1 MTPGPASG
9 PGAAGE
15 RHPAG
20 GRRLVSEGHPAGGR
34 RPKGVVRDGLVQ
46 AGIELARAGGPDA
59 VTLREATRIVGVAP
73 NAAYR
78 HFADRDA
85 LLNAVCVAAMR
96 LLVQR
101 MERELSLVAEP
112 PGTASGAT
120 ARLGAIGTTYLSFAA
135 AEPGL
140 FDTVFAVPRHI
151 QFGAGQAAAG
161 APERTP
167 LLLLGEVLDG
177 LVTAGVL
184 PAERRPDLEFA
195 VWSCVH
201 GMAML
206 RNHGPLRD
214 LPAGVN
220 EELAAALFAFI
231 RRGL

>member
-1 MTPGPASG
+1 MTQGRAG
-9 PGAAGE
+9 ARHAAGGE
-15 RHPAG
+15 R
-20 GRRLVSEGHPAGGR
+20 PAGGR

-46 AGIELARAGGPDA
+46 AGVELARAGGPDA

-101 MERELSLVAEP
+101 MERELSPVAEP
-112 PGTASGAT
+112 LGTASGAT
-120 ARLGAIGTTYLSFAA
+120 ARLGAIGTTYLGFAA

-151 QFGAGQAAAG
+151 HFGGGQPDAD

-167 LLLLGEVLDG
+167 LLLLGEVLDE
-177 LVTAGVL
+177 LVVAGVL
-184 PAERRPDLEFA
+184 PAERRPDAEFA

-214 LPAGVN
+214 LPTTVN
-220 EELAAALFAFI
+220 EALADTLFAFI

>member
-1 MTPGPASG
+1 MRE
-9 PGAAGE
+9 GAAGE
-15 RHPAG
+15 RHPAAG
-20 GRRLVSEGHPAGGR
+20 PRPAAAR

-59 VTLREATRIVGVAP
+59 VTLREATRMVGVAP

-78 HFADRDA
+78 HFTDRDA

-101 MERELSLVAEP
+101 MERELSLVSEP
-112 PGTASGAT
+112 QGTATGAT

-140 FDTVFAVPRHI
+140 FDAVFAVPRHI
-151 QFGAGQAAAG
+151 RFGAGNPDAG

-167 LLLLGEVLDG
+167 LLLLGDVLDE
-177 LVTAGVL
+177 LVVAGVL
-184 PAERRPDLEFA
+184 PAERRPNAEFA

-214 LPAGVN
+214 LPVTVN
-220 EELAAALFAFI
+220 EALAGALFAFI